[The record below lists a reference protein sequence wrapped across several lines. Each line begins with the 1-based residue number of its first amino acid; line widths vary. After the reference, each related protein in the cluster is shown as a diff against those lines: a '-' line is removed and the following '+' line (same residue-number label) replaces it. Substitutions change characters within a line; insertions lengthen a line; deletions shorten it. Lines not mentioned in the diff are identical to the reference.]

1 MLQQNRSETD
11 DLHRT
16 IAARDAELITERN
29 VCSKNLLYFLLKFLQ
44 HRLQLEEQL
53 RQQFDNQKHLEDMQT
68 IDRILRIFFFEK
80 LNINSFR

>member
-29 VCSKNLLYFLLKFLQ
+29 VCYSSKSSWILYLK
-44 HRLQLEEQL
+44 
-53 RQQFDNQKHLEDMQT
+53 
-68 IDRILRIFFFEK
+68 IF
-80 LNINSFR
+80 